1 MLLSLF
7 IRNFGI
13 IELLNMDLHKGLNVL
28 TGETGAGK
36 SIIIEALQLAL
47 GGRASSEQVRTGT
60 EKAMV
65 QATFNVN
72 SLPSL
77 NPLLEK
83 QGIEASGDGI
93 LFLSREIARS
103 GKNICRINGQ
113 VVSLGFYK
121 NVGRYL
127 ADLHVQH
134 EQNSLLDQERQR
146 KLLDRFGGKEVLK
159 HLKEVQSVFNQWKSA
174 RLHFEKISKTAEE
187 RARRLETLRY
197 EIEEISSANL
207 KPGEEEELFAEKRI
221 LANAEKICQWA
232 TEAYALLYDS
242 GGSQAAAT
250 DLLARAAAV
259 VKNLISLDERAG
271 SIQVA
276 LENALYQ
283 VEDAA
288 RELSSYRD
296 RAEYS
301 PGRLEPVE
309 ERLDRIKR
317 LKKKY
322 GNSISDVLDYLD
334 SASKE
339 MHYLENLEEKLEDAE
354 KHLADLEAAYNQ
366 AAAKLSA
373 ARRKAAK
380 QLEEAAIRELSSLEL
395 GRTVFRLGFFEL
407 TNPSESG
414 MERIDFLISPNPGE
428 PLKPLAK
435 IASGGELSRIML
447 ALKVLLAKADE
458 IPVLVFDEVDTG
470 IGGRALHAVAKKLS
484 RLGEHR
490 QVICVTHSAQVASH
504 ARTHHRIIKE
514 FEGER
519 TITRV
524 ELLDSAERLE
534 ELARMLGGKDITE
547 ITRQHAGQMLRA
559 AEKH

>member
-1 MLLSLF
+1 M
-7 IRNFGI
+7 
-13 IELLNMDLHKGLNVL
+13 
-28 TGETGAGK
+28 
-36 SIIIEALQLAL
+36 
-47 GGRASSEQVRTGT
+47 
-60 EKAMV
+60 
-65 QATFNVN
+65 
-72 SLPSL
+72 
-77 NPLLEK
+77 
-83 QGIEASGDGI
+83 
-93 LFLSREIARS
+93 
-103 GKNICRINGQ
+103 
-113 VVSLGFYK
+113 
-121 NVGRYL
+121 
-127 ADLHVQH
+127 QH

-296 RAEYS
+296 RAEYN

-339 MHYLENLEEKLEDAE
+339 MHYLENLEESWKMPKSIWLIWKLPTTRLRQTKRCQTKGSKTTGRGSDPG
-354 KHLADLEAAYNQ
+354 
-366 AAAKLSA
+366 
-373 ARRKAAK
+373 
-380 QLEEAAIRELSSLEL
+380 IELP
-395 GRTVFRLGFFEL
+395 RTWPDCVQTGFFEL

-414 MERIDFLISPNPGE
+414 MERIDFLISQTPGNPSNHW
-428 PLKPLAK
+428 LKLPR
-435 IASGGELSRIML
+435 GRT
-447 ALKVLLAKADE
+447 LKNYAGTESILAKADE

>member
-13 IELLNMDLHKGLNVL
+13 IELLNMDLDRGLNVL

-47 GGRASSEQVRTGT
+47 GGRASSEQIRSGT

-65 QATFNVN
+65 QATFSVD

-77 NPLLEK
+77 NTLLEK

-93 LFLSREIARS
+93 LLLSREIARS

-113 VVSLGFYK
+113 VVTLGFYK

-146 KLLDRFGGKEVLK
+146 KLLDRFGGKEMQK
-159 HLKEVQSVFNQWKSA
+159 HLEEVQSVFNKWKSA
-174 RLHFEKISKTAEE
+174 RLRFEKISKTAKE
-187 RARRLETLRY
+187 RARRQETLRY
-197 EIEEISSANL
+197 EIGEISSANL
-207 KPGEEEELFAEKRI
+207 KPGEEEELLAEKSM
-221 LANAEKICQWA
+221 LANAEKICQLA

-242 GGSQAAAT
+242 GGGQAAAT
-250 DLLARAAAV
+250 DLLARAIAAV
-259 VKNLISLDERAG
+259 RNLSSLDERTG
-271 SIQVA
+271 SILA
-276 LENALYQ
+276 TLENALYQ

-288 RELSSYRD
+288 REISSYRD
-296 RAEYS
+296 RAEYN
-301 PGRLEPVE
+301 PARLEAVE

-334 SASKE
+334 SAGKE
-339 MHYLENLEEKLEDAE
+339 LQFLENLEEELEDAE
-354 KHLADLEAAYNQ
+354 RQLADLEAAYSR

-380 QLEEAAIRELSSLEL
+380 QLEEAMTRELSSLEL
-395 GRTVFRLGFFEL
+395 GRMIFNLDFCEL
-407 TNPSESG
+407 TKPSEYG
-414 MERIDFLISPNPGE
+414 LEQIDFLISPNPGE

-447 ALKVLLAKADE
+447 ALKVLLAEADDV
-458 IPVLVFDEVDTG
+458 PLLVFDEVDTG

-484 RLGEHR
+484 LLGKHR

-504 ARTHHRIIKE
+504 ARAHHRIIKE
-514 FEGER
+514 FDGER

-524 ELLDSAERLE
+524 ELLDPAERLE
-534 ELARMLGGKDITE
+534 ELSRMLGGKDITD
-547 ITRQHAGQMLRA
+547 ITRQHASQLLRSA
-559 AEKH
+559 AKH